1 MRLMDSLEILYY
13 KKGKELGV
21 LEKKMKEIFNETGVS
36 LEPVNSELIGRIFLK
51 ISVLEEGEEVPSF
64 AIKALTPK
72 ENAVD
77 LPLGDWT
84 DLKNVFVEEIDY
96 LDSYG
101 GMRILSEKNW
111 YKIYVPYSSVKKK
124 NRNELVEEFMKYFF
138 ESKGW
143 NPGEYT
149 FSVQEI
155 DNLF

>member
-13 KKGKELGV
+13 KKGKEFGV
-21 LEKKMKEIFNETGVS
+21 LEKRMKEIFNETGVS

-51 ISVLEEGEEVPSF
+51 INVLEEGEEVPSF
-64 AIKALTPK
+64 VIKALTPE

-77 LPLGDWT
+77 LPLGEWA
-84 DLKNVFVEEIDY
+84 DLKNVFVEEVDY

-101 GMRILSEKNW
+101 DMRILSEKNW
-111 YKIYVPYSSVKKK
+111 YTIYVPYFSVKEKS
-124 NRNELVEEFMKYFF
+124 RNEVVKEFMRYFL

-143 NPGEYT
+143 NPEEYA

>member
-1 MRLMDSLEILYY
+1 
-13 KKGKELGV
+13 
-21 LEKKMKEIFNETGVS
+21 
-36 LEPVNSELIGRIFLK
+36 
-51 ISVLEEGEEVPSF
+51 
-64 AIKALTPK
+64 
-72 ENAVD
+72 
-77 LPLGDWT
+77 
-84 DLKNVFVEEIDY
+84 
-96 LDSYG
+96 
-101 GMRILSEKNW
+101 MRILSEKNW